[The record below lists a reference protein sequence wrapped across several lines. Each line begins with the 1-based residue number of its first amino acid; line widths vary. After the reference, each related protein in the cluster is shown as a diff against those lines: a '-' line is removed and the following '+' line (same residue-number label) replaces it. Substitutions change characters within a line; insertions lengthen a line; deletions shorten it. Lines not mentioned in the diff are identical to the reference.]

1 MNKIINSGIYFTIII
16 LGGVNLKR
24 VKYNRVLIV
33 NDKFYQN
40 CEVTFSIDNVKV
52 KSNSSSKGAFV
63 R

>member
-52 KSNSSSKGAFV
+52 KSNS
-63 R
+63 RQ

>member
-24 VKYNRVLIV
+24 VKYNHVLIV

-40 CEVTFSIDNVKV
+40 CGVTFSIDNVKV
-52 KSNSSSKGAFV
+52 KSNS
-63 R
+63 RQ